1 MRAEL
6 VKLDW
11 LDCILGIGKNL
22 FFNSPMEACVL
33 IANRN
38 KPASHRGKVL
48 FVAAKHL
55 VERKNGESYLT
66 DDHIRLLA
74 KTYHDFETVE
84 GLATVVTNE
93 MIREQKNSLA
103 VNRYVKCSKDT
114 STELDLQGAYD
125 TWCHA
130 SQVMDATV
138 AEFVKF
144 V

>member
-1 MRAEL
+1 MKEKNMVKPEMERPKRSRKGVAKAGKPVEL
-6 VKLDW
+6 SGAQDL
-11 LDCILGIGKNL
+11 
-22 FFNSPMEACVL
+22 
-33 IANRN
+33 
-38 KPASHRGKVL
+38 
-48 FVAAKHL
+48 
-55 VERKNGESYLT
+55 
-66 DDHIRLLA
+66 HIRLLA

-93 MIREQKNSLA
+93 AIREQKNSLA